1 MLIVCCLYA
10 SEVCMSILINVCTY
24 ARTSDCA
31 ASICML
37 NTSRMLSFQ
46 GKLVHHLRLQSIP
59 QSLRMVHA
67 ATPQSTHVAHTS
79 MQHALLGV
87 PVSITAC
94 MITHIHTY
102 VCICVGVDRCMPC
115 VQHASSDCMVIRMY
129 IRVCMCVSMYVSDHI
144 SLCDQEPYQMNVPHH
159 QQSSASTLPYTSSSH
174 SLTHKGEASHRL

>member
-1 MLIVCCLYA
+1 MQRVYVCSTRAC
-10 SEVCMSILINVCTY
+10 
-24 ARTSDCA
+24 
-31 ASICML
+31 
-37 NTSRMLSFQ
+37 MLSFQ

-102 VCICVGVDRCMPC
+102 VCICVGVDRYMPC
-115 VQHASSDCMVIRMY
+115 VQHASSDCVVTSVY
-129 IRVCMCVSMYVSDHI
+129 TRVWVCVSVYMPNMTKKCLLTTS
-144 SLCDQEPYQMNVPHH
+144 EATAGPGTH
-159 QQSSASTLPYTSSSH
+159 QQAAS
-174 SLTHKGEASHRL
+174 